1 MKKIGKL
8 LFILLLCFGF
18 VGCSNN
24 KSVSNITEKFK
35 EKNYNVSYNSGDEP
49 TITISESKEGLVKSI
64 GVCNFEK
71 SQLEFLLNNCE
82 IVPMIN

>member
-1 MKKIGKL
+1 MVNTWKAL
-8 LFILLLCFGF
+8 EYL
-18 VGCSNN
+18 
-24 KSVSNITEKFK
+24 
-35 EKNYNVSYNSGDEP
+35 Y
-49 TITISESKEGLVKSI
+49 KEGLVKSI